1 MSIDCTLTA
10 LESIQRAND
19 DILRFVCAPF
29 ALFAYWP
36 THTTVKR
43 IILRSKKMLS
53 ESISQK
59 TTNINDYIL
68 LNENNSE
75 NKCALFIYFAGM

>member
-1 MSIDCTLTA
+1 
-10 LESIQRAND
+10 
-19 DILRFVCAPF
+19 
-29 ALFAYWP
+29 
-36 THTTVKR
+36 
-43 IILRSKKMLS
+43 MLS

-75 NKCALFIYFAGM
+75 NKCVLFIYFAGM